1 MKKVIVAN
9 RKLST
14 SLMFPESE
22 LTDSVL
28 YYSLSFWHIFHLVL
42 PLWDKVFKFYKL
54 KFTETN
60 TI

>member
-22 LTDSVL
+22 LTDSQFYIIL
-28 YYSLSFWHIFHLVL
+28 YHSDIYFI
-42 PLWDKVFKFYKL
+42 
-54 KFTETN
+54 
-60 TI
+60 